1 MDIQFEKSE
10 LMKKLEA
17 TNDISII
24 EAIKN
29 IFKSEKK
36 DFWDELTQEQKDE
49 IEEGERQI
57 ERGEFVDF
65 EEFIQKYIE

>member
-10 LMKKLEA
+10 LMKKLAE

-24 EAIKN
+24 EAIKS
-29 IFKSEKK
+29 IFKAEKK
-36 DFWDELTQEQKDE
+36 DFWDELSPEQKEE

>member
-24 EAIKN
+24 EAIKK

-57 ERGEFVDF
+57 ERGEFVLYEDLMK
-65 EEFIQKYIE
+65 KYR

>member
-1 MDIQFEKSE
+1 MNIELEKSE
-10 LMKKLEA
+10 LMKLLSE
-17 TNDISII
+17 TNDESII
-24 EAIKN
+24 ASIKK
-29 IFKSEKK
+29 IFTTKKK
-36 DFWDELTQEQKDE
+36 DWWDELTEEQKFE

>member
-10 LMKKLEA
+10 LMKKLAE
-17 TNDISII
+17 TNDMSII

-49 IEEGERQI
+49 IEEGDRQI
-57 ERGEFVDF
+57 ERGEFVLYEDLMK
-65 EEFIQKYIE
+65 KYR